1 MSRLA
6 NLVVFTILSSSIYIT
21 FSVKNDVAGLAE
33 KVIALKGDI
42 HQEKERTNTYKTELA
57 RLTDPANINKLQKK
71 LMPNLRIVS
80 VAQMQSISN
89 YETQP
94 QLANNNFN
102 NPLLWQSGKN

>member
-6 NLVVFTILSSSIYIT
+6 NLVVFTILSSSIYVTI
-21 FSVKNDVAGLAE
+21 SVKNDVASLAK
-33 KVIALKGDI
+33 KVIALKSDI

-80 VAQMQSISN
+80 VAQMQSIST
-89 YETQP
+89 YQSQP
-94 QLANNNFN
+94 QLAHNDFN
-102 NPLLWQSGKN
+102 NPAFWETDKN